1 MRNIYNVEPIRG
13 LNSKAGLV
21 GQFHLSHMVKDLG
34 GVNSARKIRI
44 LLVGI
49 EGMVARE
56 AINLF
61 ATV

>member
-44 LLVGI
+44 LLVRI

-61 ATV
+61 VTV